1 MKKLTFRRNYAEAR
15 RTEYPEIGEQL
26 DAIWK
31 ALESSGLNLPPET
44 SAMLARVNGVK
55 AKFPKPERRD
65 ADR

>member
-1 MKKLTFRRNYAEAR
+1 MKKLTFRRDYAEAR

-26 DAIWK
+26 DAILK
-31 ALESSGLNLPPET
+31 ALEFSGLNLPPET

-55 AKFPKPERRD
+55 AKFPKPGRRD